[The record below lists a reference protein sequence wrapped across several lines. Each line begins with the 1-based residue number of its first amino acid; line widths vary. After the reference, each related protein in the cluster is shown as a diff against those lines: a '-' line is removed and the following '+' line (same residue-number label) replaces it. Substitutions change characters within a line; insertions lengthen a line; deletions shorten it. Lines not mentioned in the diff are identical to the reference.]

1 MTMSQPPEAVAVTPE
16 PSFISRHRAAVVL
29 AIVLVAAVAYFAGRA
44 FIWDRGLVITEDA
57 YVEGNLVQVTPQSTG
72 TVVAIGADNTDV
84 VKAGQPLV
92 RLNALDADL
101 ALDRAE
107 AQLARAVRQV
117 RGQFAVAG
125 QMQATIDQ
133 RRADL
138 ARAQTDYDR
147 RAPLGKTGAVSQ
159 EEIRHAEDSLHA
171 AQAALIAARQQAAA
185 NEALI
190 DGMSLEAHPDV
201 AVAAAQVRDA
211 YIAVHRSNLLA
222 PVAGMVTKRAVQ
234 VGQRVTPG
242 AALMSIAPL
251 DQVWVTANFK
261 ESQLSNLKIGQPVR
275 LTADLYGGAVRYT
288 GRVVGLDAGTGNAF
302 ALLPAQN
309 ATGNWIKTVQ
319 RVPVRIALTP
329 QQLTAHPLRIGLSMR
344 VAIDTQEHG
353 AANRAAPAAAQTYST
368 AVFDNEDAGARERV
382 RQIIA
387 RNLASSARS

>member
-1 MTMSQPPEAVAVTPE
+1 MSLPPEAAAPALD
-16 PSFISRHRAAVVL
+16 PSFVSRHRAAVVL
-29 AIVLVAAVAYFAGRA
+29 AVVLVAAVAYFAGRA
-44 FIWDRGLVITEDA
+44 LIWDRGLVVTEDA

-72 TVVAIGADNTDV
+72 TVVAIGADNTDL

-92 RLNALDADL
+92 RLNVLDADL

-125 QMQATIDQ
+125 QMKATIDQ

-159 EEIRHAEDSLHA
+159 EDIRHAEDTLHA
-171 AQAALIAARQQAAA
+171 AQAALIGAQQQAAA
-185 NEALI
+185 NDALI

-222 PVAGMVTKRAVQ
+222 PVGGMVTKRAVQ

-261 ESQLSNLKIGQPVR
+261 ESQLAHLRIGQPVR
-275 LTADLYGGAVRYT
+275 LTADLYGGSVRYT

-319 RVPVRIALTP
+319 RVPVRITITP
-329 QQLTAHPLRIGLSMR
+329 DQLTTNPLRIGLSMR
-344 VAIDTQEHG
+344 VAIDTEG
-353 AANRAAPAAAQTYST
+353 YANTSRAAPAAAQTYST
-368 AVFDNEDAGARERV
+368 AVFENEDAGARERV